1 MIKVY
6 LYRNQSTLSIEIET
20 MLRRK
25 LEEAQLE
32 VMTRVDGDNIPDY
45 IITIGG
51 DGTLLAAVHM
61 FEYLIEQVRFI
72 GIHTGHLGFYADWQR
87 DELDELV
94 TQLKVEND
102 EYVSYPLLAAKV
114 EYEDG
119 KIERY
124 LAINELSIRTN
135 AGTMVCDVSIQ
146 DQFFE
151 VFRGDGLCIATPS
164 GSTGLNKS
172 LGGAVVHPS
181 LDVLQLTEM
190 ASLNNRVYRT
200 LSAPIIIGSDEWFT
214 LAPHKGRD
222 LILMVDHLTF
232 SAQAIKKIRAGI
244 APVRLRFAA
253 LRHTHFWDRV
263 ENSFIGHKQLKRKE
277 EK

>member
-1 MIKVY
+1 MTKIY
-6 LYRNQSTLSIEIET
+6 LYRNHSELSIEIEAL
-20 MLRRK
+20 LRKK
-25 LEEAQLE
+25 LLKANFE
-32 VMTRVDGDNIPDY
+32 VLLSVDDTHIPDY

-51 DGTLLAAVHM
+51 DGTLLAAVHL
-61 FEYLIEQVRFI
+61 FEYLIDQVRFI

-87 DELDELV
+87 NELDELV
-94 TQLKVEND
+94 RHLKVGNSD
-102 EYVSYPLLAAKV
+102 YVSYPLLAAKV
-114 EYEDG
+114 EYADG
-119 KIERY
+119 KVERY

-151 VFRGDGLCIATPS
+151 TFRGDGLCIATPS

-214 LAPHKGRD
+214 LVPHLGRE
-222 LILMVDHLTF
+222 LVLMVDHLTF

-244 APVRLRFAA
+244 APVRLKFAA

-263 ENSFIGHKQLKRKE
+263 ENSFIGHKQLERKGE
-277 EK
+277 